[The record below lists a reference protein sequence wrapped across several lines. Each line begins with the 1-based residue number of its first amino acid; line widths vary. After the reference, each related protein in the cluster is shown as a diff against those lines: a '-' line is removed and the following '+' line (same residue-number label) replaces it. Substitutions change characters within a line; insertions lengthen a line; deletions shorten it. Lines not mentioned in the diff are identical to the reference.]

1 MSPLWPLS
9 GNAFRRF
16 NTCWLRSR
24 KISVRNL
31 VNWLTLPPVKSKR
44 PSSLPI
50 QESDFRRT
58 AALAAR
64 TSDCASGTIYWPKA
78 NSFVNQE
85 RATLIG
91 LTCLTTNGKPLIAP
105 KLNRRRAVF
114 VLSKIDEILSWE
126 RATDRERDSK
136 FVELG
141 RYLCEVR
148 AGQYWRVDNVRSF
161 DEFLERKFPESRRK
175 AYYLMAIH
183 EQLPRIH
190 KIDLQQVGWTK
201 ATELAKVARRDGQR
215 FDSATW
221 LHKARELP
229 KEEFKRE
236 VSKHLTGK
244 ETEPW
249 EILYF
254 KAYKSQLPV
263 IEQALE
269 TAALMLGSDKSRG
282 YCLEM
287 ICADFL
293 AGVSLEAGNRE
304 ALLPCLTR
312 LVIALPK
319 PQRRQLLEEV
329 QVTL

>member
-1 MSPLWPLS
+1 MP
-9 GNAFRRF
+9 
-16 NTCWLRSR
+16 
-24 KISVRNL
+24 
-31 VNWLTLPPVKSKR
+31 
-44 PSSLPI
+44 
-50 QESDFRRT
+50 
-58 AALAAR
+58 
-64 TSDCASGTIYWPKA
+64 
-78 NSFVNQE
+78 
-85 RATLIG
+85 
-91 LTCLTTNGKPLIAP
+91 P
-105 KLNRRRAVF
+105 KLNRQRAQF
-114 VLSKIDEILSWE
+114 VLTQIDQILAWE
-126 RATDRERDSK
+126 QRKEAERDSR
-136 FVELG
+136 FVVLG

-148 AGQYWRVDNVRSF
+148 AGQYWRLDQLGSF
-161 DEFLERKFPESRRK
+161 DEFLEKKVPESRRK
-175 AYYLMAIH
+175 AYYLMAVH
-183 EQLPRIH
+183 ERLPRIP
-190 KIDLQQVGWTK
+190 KVDLRQVGWAK

-293 AGVSLEAGNRE
+293 AGVGLEAGDRD

-312 LVIALPK
+312 LVIGLPK
-319 PQRRQLLEEV
+319 PQRKQLLEDV